1 MFFYSKFYYYGHDN
15 HFLNHWSI
23 SKSRVKTANGR
34 VKMKTKTLAEA
45 VGISI
50 KGVEKQLAKLKANGK
65 IRRIGPAKV
74 GHWEIEEG

>member
-1 MFFYSKFYYYGHDN
+1 
-15 HFLNHWSI
+15 
-23 SKSRVKTANGR
+23 
-34 VKMKTKTLAEA
+34 MKTKTLAEA